1 MTNAQSGILAEET
14 KLARYLSFSLINA
27 SAAHDA
33 LIALRSIVDP
43 QRAVIGLG
51 KALTDALGCD
61 IPGHRTMPAHSNSGI
76 DVPSTPD
83 ALWVWLRGNDRGEIY
98 HRSRTIEI
106 ALSPAF
112 DMVSAVDSFQ
122 FDENRDLSG
131 YEDGTENPEGEDAV
145 NAAILRSDTSG
156 LDGSSFV
163 AVQQWLHD
171 FEALDAMSTESKDDA
186 IGRHIADNEEY
197 DAPASAH
204 VKRSAQEDFD
214 PEAFMLRR
222 SMPWVDG
229 MSGGL
234 MFVAFGHS
242 FDAFEA
248 IMNRMIGL
256 DDGIADALFKFTRPL
271 TGAYYWCPPIKDG
284 KLDLGALGSAFAN

>member
-1 MTNAQSGILAEET
+1 MNITQTGILAEET
-14 KLARYLSFSLINA
+14 KLARYLSFALINEK
-27 SAAHDA
+27 SAAN
-33 LIALRSIVDP
+33 
-43 QRAVIGLG
+43 
-51 KALTDALGCD
+51 ALTDLISIIDPERSVVGLGSSLVSALDTEIKGLK
-61 IPGHRTMPAHSNSGI
+61 TMPADTCKGVDI
-76 DVPSTPD
+76 PSTPD
-83 ALWVWLRGNDRGEIY
+83 ALWIWLRGDDRGEIY

-106 ALSPAF
+106 ALNPAF
-112 DMVSAVDSFQ
+112 ELTSAVDSFQ

-131 YEDGTENPEGEDAV
+131 YVDGTENPDGEDAIE
-145 NAAILRSDTSG
+145 AAIVLNLG
-156 LDGSSFV
+156 PGVNGSSFV

-171 FEALDAMSTESKDDA
+171 FESLDAMSASDKDDA
-186 IGRHIADNEEY
+186 IGRHVADNEEY
-197 DAPASAH
+197 DAPTSAH

-248 IMNRMIGL
+248 IMDRMIGK
-256 DDGIADALFKFTRPL
+256 DDGIQDALFKFTRPL

-284 KLDLGALGSAFAN
+284 KLDLSALNL

>member
-14 KLARYLSFSLINA
+14 KLARYLSFSLTDKK
-27 SAAHDA
+27 AADEA
-33 LIALRSIVDP
+33 LIALRSILDP
-43 QRAVIGLG
+43 ERSVIGLG
-51 KALTDALGCD
+51 KSLIDAYECN
-61 IPGHRTMPAHSNSGI
+61 IPGLRTLPAQSECGI

-83 ALWVWLRGNDRGEIY
+83 ALWIWLRGNDRGEIY

-106 ALSPAF
+106 ALNPAF
-112 DMVSAVDSFQ
+112 VIVSAVDSFQ
-122 FDENRDLSG
+122 FDKNRDLSG
-131 YEDGTENPEGEDAV
+131 YEDGTENPDGDDAV
-145 NAAILRSDTSG
+145 KAAILHNDKPG
-156 LDGSSFV
+156 LNGSSFV

-171 FEALDAMSTESKDDA
+171 FEALDAMTTEAKDDT

-197 DAPASAH
+197 DAPSSAH

-214 PEAFMLRR
+214 PQAFMLRR

-248 IMNRMIGL
+248 IMNRMLGK
-256 DDGIADALFKFTRPL
+256 DDGVTDALFNFTRPL
-271 TGAYYWCPPIKDG
+271 TGAYYWCPPTHDG
-284 KLDLGALGSAFAN
+284 KLDLRALNL

>member
-14 KLARYLSFSLINA
+14 KLARYLSFSLEN
-27 SAAHDA
+27 SAAANDA
-33 LIALRSIVDP
+33 LIALRSVVDP
-43 QRAVIGLG
+43 ERSVIGLG
-51 KALTDALGCD
+51 KSLIDALGCD
-61 IPGHRTMPAHSNSGI
+61 IAGLRTMPAQSNGGI

-83 ALWVWLRGNDRGEIY
+83 ALWVWLRGNDRGELY

-106 ALSPAF
+106 ALSTAF

-122 FDENRDLSG
+122 FNENRDLSG
-131 YEDGTENPEGEDAV
+131 YEDGTENPEGDDAMD
-145 NAAILRSDTSG
+145 AAILQNDSAG
-156 LDGSSFV
+156 LSGSSFV

-171 FEALDAMSTESKDDA
+171 FEALDAMSTEAKDDA

-248 IMNRMIGL
+248 IMNRMIRL
-256 DDGIADALFKFTRPL
+256 DDDIADALFKFTKPL
-271 TGAYYWCPPIKDG
+271 TGAYYWCPPVSDG
-284 KLDLGALGSAFAN
+284 KLDLSAINL